1 MTTTNSEL
9 INRANE
15 ILAGAEER
23 GAAIFSPEDS
33 EIIRRANLTQES
45 RKSSGIN
52 PLIEGV
58 LVGIFGQKKIAEQ
71 RLEELR
77 QKEIQVEQLLTEK
90 TAAEKNLNR
99 LDSELATLKNQSASY
114 EAAGQPEAIKKL
126 FQNRIWAI
134 GQINFE
140 GHLKQAASEALAA
153 KVIAENF
160 GIFLESKSQEID
172 STRARIK
179 SIDGEI
185 KKLTR

>member
-1 MTTTNSEL
+1 MTNTEL
-9 INRANE
+9 IEQAQQIVAN
-15 ILAGAEER
+15 AEES
-23 GAAIFSPEDS
+23 GTAILSPEDS
-33 EIIRRANLTQES
+33 DIIRRANMAQES

-58 LVGIFGQKKIAEQ
+58 LVGLFGEKRIAEQ

-77 QKEIQVEQLLTEK
+77 QREIQVEKLVTEK
-90 TAAEKNLNR
+90 SHAEKNLNR
-99 LDSELATLKNQSASY
+99 LDSELNTLRNQSANY
-114 EAAGQPEAIKKL
+114 QAAGQPHAIKKL

-134 GQINFE
+134 GQLNFD
-140 GHLKQAASEALAA
+140 GHLRQAATEALAA
-153 KVIAENF
+153 KVISENF